1 MCARGWK
8 YKKRK
13 KEIYGVWKY
22 EQYEQ
27 ANKHFKNK

>member
-8 YKKRK
+8 YKKRE
-13 KEIYGVWKY
+13 KEIYGVWRY

-27 ANKHFKNK
+27 VNKHFKNK